1 MIASNEQ
8 GVLQVGLSVAGE
20 GVVQG
25 DGLAAVLRFGLA
37 PVADKGGLA
46 PPFPRSLILASCH
59 PSMSNCA
66 ADRDTPTRWP

>member
-1 MIASNEQ
+1 MHSTEAPFVIASNEQ

-37 PVADKGGLA
+37 PVADKGA
-46 PPFPRSLILASCH
+46 RPRRS
-59 PSMSNCA
+59 
-66 ADRDTPTRWP
+66 RDH